1 MDADTSRESAVWIDL
16 EANLPW
22 LTTEPYLLE
31 REDLEATLGGL
42 GELGFRVVRAQAPE
56 QGDLEEGLLIELSG
70 RLAFSGV
77 GAGSW
82 AAFSDR
88 LWDLLTAPE
97 EPPVA
102 VVIERFDRI
111 LQQSLHTF
119 VRCIHNLVFI
129 TEGVGL
135 SDERAD
141 LQVAYF
147 FVGDWGTRPS

>member
-1 MDADTSRESAVWIDL
+1 MWIDL

-22 LTTEPYLLE
+22 LTAEPYLLE
-31 REDLEATLGGL
+31 RDDLEKTLDGL
-42 GELGFRVVRAQAPE
+42 AGLGFRVVRVRAPE
-56 QGDLEEGLLIELSG
+56 RGDLEEGLLIELSG
-70 RLAFSGV
+70 RLGFSGV

-102 VVIERFDRI
+102 VVIELFDRI

-119 VRCIHNLVFI
+119 VRCIHNLVSM

-135 SDERAD
+135 SDEGAD